1 MMADFRHSFLYGI
14 LRHALP
20 QTIILMVLGTAAG
33 FALNR
38 TRLDPLKLDA
48 PGTQLLT
55 ESGAPAILTG
65 KAREL
70 FDEGLYIF
78 VDAREEDAFQR
89 GHIQGALCL
98 PYARF
103 SELYPLLR
111 EWTGGQPLLVYGS
124 ATDIVTADDVAR
136 RLFDIG
142 EEEVVLLATGYE
154 AWVARGYPSATGE
167 EGLLVEDDWDDED
180 WDE

>member
-1 MMADFRHSFLYGI
+1 MSTGFRQSFIYSL

-20 QTIILMVLGTAAG
+20 QMIVLMIIGTAAG

-38 TRLDPLKLDA
+38 TRLDPLALDT
-48 PGTQLLT
+48 PGLQLLT
-55 ESGAPAILTG
+55 ESGAPTILTG

-70 FDEGLYIF
+70 FDEGEYIF
-78 VDAREEDAFQR
+78 IDAREEDAFLR
-89 GHIQGALCL
+89 GHIEGALSL

-103 SELYPLLR
+103 SELYSMLQ

-124 ATDIVTADDVAR
+124 ASDIVTADDVAR
-136 RLFDIG
+136 RLFDAG

-154 AWVARGYPSATGE
+154 AWVARDYPMLSGA
-167 EGLLVEDDWDDED
+167 EGLLEED